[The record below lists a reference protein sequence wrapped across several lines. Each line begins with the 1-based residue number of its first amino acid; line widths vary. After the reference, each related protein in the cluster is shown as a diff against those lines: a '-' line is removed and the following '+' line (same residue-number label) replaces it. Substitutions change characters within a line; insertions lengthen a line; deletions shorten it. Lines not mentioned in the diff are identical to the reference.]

1 MAFLC
6 PVRIKRNKKKKQAEE
21 KQETPKV
28 VTEVKALEDADS
40 RGPAPAMGRITGSA
54 SIETLVRVGIEK
66 ENGLSPESKMVV
78 LHDFT
83 PCVDDELEVRR
94 GQVVHV
100 LYQENDWV
108 YVISEDNKEGF
119 IPHSY
124 CAQFGSQLA
133 GLALNVKKKM
143 PRGDN
148 SQGPGEG
155 IGVPGGL
162 PNPQSGGLRG
172 SSEMLSPPDL
182 GHLNTVN
189 SGQAPGKVNP
199 GLEQSDSDSF
209 QDSSLKLT
217 GPPDRGGRN
226 ISHQSQSQSRSSSL
240 LSESSLSQGGTSATT
255 STDVQPFYK
264 DSSYGKFIVLYSY
277 HAQDEND
284 LSVDRGQIV
293 TVLNK
298 DDPEWFW
305 VLRHDGQE
313 GFVPAGFVY
322 PLDAIQRQSQPLTST
337 PSSMSSPSVQA
348 LGVPSSTSGSAP
360 SSLSPGM
367 PPPGGGGGPQQHQQ
381 QTQQQVPSQGH
392 SYENPT
398 QSQNQSQGSGASH
411 GGTELVMLYDYKAQA
426 PDDLSVRRG
435 DWVYADL
442 TQQTVDGWLWAYAPK
457 TRKYGFIPKAYAR
470 PPAMTSL

>member
-6 PVRIKRNKKKKQAEE
+6 PVRIRRNKKKKPIDDES
-21 KQETPKV
+21 V
-28 VTEVKALEDADS
+28 
-40 RGPAPAMGRITGSA
+40 RGPAPSMGRITGSA

-66 ENGLSPESKMVV
+66 ENGLGPESKMVV

-83 PCVDDELEVRR
+83 PCVDDELEVKR

-143 PRGDN
+143 PRDH
-148 SQGPGEG
+148 SLVDQG
-155 IGVPGGL
+155 GGR
-162 PNPQSGGLRG
+162 LRMNDHMEPDHNTTTTTNNTNI
-172 SSEMLSPPDL
+172 SS
-182 GHLNTVN
+182 
-189 SGQAPGKVNP
+189 GKVNQ

-209 QDSSLKLT
+209 QDSSLKLNVRSG
-217 GPPDRGGRN
+217 GP
-226 ISHQSQSQSRSSSL
+226 SQSRSSSL
-240 LSESSLSQGGTSATT
+240 LSESSSQPEIH
-255 STDVQPFYK
+255 PFFK
-264 DSSYGKFIVLYSY
+264 DSYGRFIVLYSY

-284 LSVDRGQIV
+284 LSVDRGQCV

-305 VLRHDGQE
+305 VLRADGQE

-322 PLDAIQRQSQPLTST
+322 PLDAIQRQQTMTNSPNVQMTTVPPL
-337 PSSMSSPSVQA
+337 SS
-348 LGVPSSTSGSAP
+348 SGGSGP
-360 SSLSPGM
+360 SSLSPGNQPSFGSMGGTIPQPQGLPATPIQGM
-367 PPPGGGGGPQQHQQ
+367 PITSGTPQGIPPGP
-381 QTQQQVPSQGH
+381 PSH
-392 SYENPT
+392 SGDMRY
-398 QSQNQSQGSGASH
+398 S
-411 GGTELVMLYDYKAQA
+411 GTELVMLYDYKAQA

-442 TQQTVDGWLWAYAPK
+442 NNQTVDGWLWAYAPK

>member
-6 PVRIKRNKKKKQAEE
+6 PVRIRRNKKKKPIDDES
-21 KQETPKV
+21 V
-28 VTEVKALEDADS
+28 
-40 RGPAPAMGRITGSA
+40 RGPAPSMGRITGSA

-83 PCVDDELEVRR
+83 PCVDDELEVKR

-124 CAQFGSQLA
+124 CAQFGSQMA

-143 PRGDN
+143 PRDH
-148 SQGPGEG
+148 SLVDQG
-155 IGVPGGL
+155 GGRL
-162 PNPQSGGLRG
+162 RMTEHLESDHNTTTATTNTNMSG
-172 SSEMLSPPDL
+172 
-182 GHLNTVN
+182 
-189 SGQAPGKVNP
+189 GKVNQA
-199 GLEQSDSDSF
+199 LEQSDSDSF
-209 QDSSLKLT
+209 QDSSLKLNVRSG
-217 GPPDRGGRN
+217 GP
-226 ISHQSQSQSRSSSL
+226 SQSRSSSL
-240 LSESSLSQGGTSATT
+240 LSESSSQPEIH
-255 STDVQPFYK
+255 PFYK
-264 DSSYGKFIVLYSY
+264 DSHGRFIVLYSY

-284 LSVDRGQIV
+284 LSVDRGQCV

-305 VLRHDGQE
+305 VLRADGQE

-322 PLDAIQRQSQPLTST
+322 PLDAIQRQQTMTASPNAPLTT
-337 PSSMSSPSVQA
+337 APPLSS
-348 LGVPSSTSGSAP
+348 SGGSGP
-360 SSLSPGM
+360 SSLSPGNQQTFGSM
-367 PPPGGGGGPQQHQQ
+367 GGTIPQPQGLPTPPIQGLPIQSGTPQGIPPGP
-381 QTQQQVPSQGH
+381 PSH
-392 SYENPT
+392 SGDMRY
-398 QSQNQSQGSGASH
+398 S
-411 GGTELVMLYDYKAQA
+411 GTELVMLYDYKAQA

-442 TQQTVDGWLWAYAPK
+442 SNQTVDGWLWAYAPK

>member
-6 PVRIKRNKKKKQAEE
+6 PVRIRRNKKKKPIDDES
-21 KQETPKV
+21 V
-28 VTEVKALEDADS
+28 
-40 RGPAPAMGRITGSA
+40 RGPAPSMGRITGSA

-83 PCVDDELEVRR
+83 PCVDDELEVKR

-124 CAQFGSQLA
+124 CAQFGSQMA

-143 PRGDN
+143 PRDH
-148 SQGPGEG
+148 SLVDQG
-155 IGVPGGL
+155 GGRL
-162 PNPQSGGLRG
+162 RMNEHMESDHNTTTATTNTNMSG
-172 SSEMLSPPDL
+172 
-182 GHLNTVN
+182 
-189 SGQAPGKVNP
+189 GKVNQ

-209 QDSSLKLT
+209 QDSSLKLNVRSG
-217 GPPDRGGRN
+217 GP
-226 ISHQSQSQSRSSSL
+226 SQSRSSSL
-240 LSESSLSQGGTSATT
+240 LSESSSQPEIH
-255 STDVQPFYK
+255 PFFK
-264 DSSYGKFIVLYSY
+264 DSHGRFIVLYSY

-284 LSVDRGQIV
+284 LSVDRGQCV

-305 VLRHDGQE
+305 VLRADGQE

-322 PLDAIQRQSQPLTST
+322 PLDAIQRQQPMTTSPNVPMT
-337 PSSMSSPSVQA
+337 TAPPLSS
-348 LGVPSSTSGSAP
+348 SGGSGP
-360 SSLSPGM
+360 SSLSPGNQQSIGSISGTIPQPQGLPT
-367 PPPGGGGGPQQHQQ
+367 PPIQGLPIQSGTPQGIPSGP
-381 QTQQQVPSQGH
+381 PS
-392 SYENPT
+392 N
-398 QSQNQSQGSGASH
+398 SGDMRYS
-411 GGTELVMLYDYKAQA
+411 GTELVMLYDYKAQA

-442 TQQTVDGWLWAYAPK
+442 NNQTQDGWIWAYAPK